1 MCVLENL
8 NVYGPFANYLQI
20 ACHKAKIKE
29 ETHAGHRI
37 QIFLIFFDE
46 IKIMWYL

>member
-1 MCVLENL
+1 MIPYNAVNKIP
-8 NVYGPFANYLQI
+8 YGSFANYLRI

-37 QIFLIFFDE
+37 QIFLMFFDE
-46 IKIMWYL
+46 I